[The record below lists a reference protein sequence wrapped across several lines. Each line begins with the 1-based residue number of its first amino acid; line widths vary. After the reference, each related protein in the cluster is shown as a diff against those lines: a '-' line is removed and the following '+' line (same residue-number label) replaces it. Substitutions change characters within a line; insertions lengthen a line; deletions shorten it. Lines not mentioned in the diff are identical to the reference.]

1 MSGMEERGRT
11 EAKNALKVNTSLW
24 TGGKP
29 TKIQKKGTQLPSHIT
44 GTLTLEQMSA
54 YQAMYRIEEITA
66 LLNQDHLE
74 PPQYLTRSQSPPP
87 KYDAQGK
94 RTNTKE
100 QRYRTKLEV
109 ERYRLVEIAWR
120 MIPFYTHPE
129 GYIKPTTFEEKYY
142 IPVSQYPEVNFV
154 GLLLGPRGNTLK
166 RLQLESKCKIAIRGR
181 GSVKEGKSAGD
192 LPDGALNMEDPL
204 HCLIIGD
211 SEDKTYKGVKLCQ
224 GVVIKAVTSPEGQN
238 DLKRNQLRDLA
249 ELNGT
254 LREDNTPCSI
264 CGLQGHKKYD
274 CPERESFANKVVCH
288 RCGQPGHITRDCQSQ
303 IPQSSSPSLSS
314 TPSQSRYQ
322 KTPATGNASDS
333 QQQPQMVPSRYQNGN
348 YQSRYSSSFSNT
360 PSTSRYGEGT
370 TVSTNSSSGG
380 YQSRFQRSTPSQSQ
394 PQYFN
399 NSLYS
404 DDNTYVRQPRSVSP
418 PNHQSYSES
427 NSIPPSTGISS
438 RESTNAPPGL
448 DTYETISGSPGIP
461 AAAPGVP
468 GLDSSMLPPGLSN
481 NNSGSPLL
489 PPGLIGDSQNKIPPG
504 LSSGIN
510 VNKNKS
516 PSLPPGLD
524 EDNSSSNATLP
535 PGLDEGDSLSNPTLP
550 PGLSGPPGL

>member
-1 MSGMEERGRT
+1 MEERGRT
-11 EAKNALKVNTSLW
+11 ETKSTLKVNKSLW

-29 TKIQKKGTQLPSHIT
+29 TKIQKKGIHLPTHIT

-66 LLNQDHLE
+66 LLNQDYLE
-74 PPQYLTRSQSPPP
+74 PPQYLTRSHSPPP

-94 RTNTKE
+94 RTNTRE

-142 IPVSQYPEVNFV
+142 IPVAQYPEINFV

-274 CPERESFANKVVCH
+274 CPERESFANKVICH

-303 IPQSSSPSLSS
+303 IPQSSSPSLNS

-322 KTPATGNASDS
+322 KTSSTGNDS
-333 QQQPQMVPSRYQNGN
+333 RQQPQMIPSRYQSGN
-348 YQSRYSSSFSNT
+348 YQPRYSSLYSNT
-360 PSTSRYGEGT
+360 PSTSRYGEGSS
-370 TVSTNSSSGG
+370 VSTTAYSGG
-380 YQSRFQRSTPSQSQ
+380 YQPRFQRSTPSQSQ
-394 PQYFN
+394 PQHFS

-404 DDNTYVRQPRSVSP
+404 DDNTSVRQPRNASP
-418 PNHQSYSES
+418 PYQQSYSKPT
-427 NSIPPSTGISS
+427 SIPPSTGISS

-448 DTYETISGSPGIP
+448 DTYETISGPPGIP
-461 AAAPGVP
+461 SAPGVP
-468 GLDSSMLPPGLSN
+468 GLDSSLLPPGLSN
-481 NNSGSPLL
+481 NSSASPLL
-489 PPGLIGDSQNKIPPG
+489 PPGLVGESNSNIPPG
-504 LSSGIN
+504 LSTGNDAS
-510 VNKNKS
+510 KNES
-516 PSLPPGLD
+516 SSLPPGLD
-524 EDNSSSNATLP
+524 QADSS
-535 PGLDEGDSLSNPTLP
+535 SNPTLP